1 MIHALPEENQMLG
14 HRGFRLGM
22 SYPAFTAMQ
31 VEATEVRQKL
41 SLKKSD
47 PKSAVGTM
55 IEIPRAAITAELFS
69 FGTNDPS

>member
-22 SYPAFTAMQ
+22 SYPALTAMQ

>member
-1 MIHALPEENQMLG
+1 
-14 HRGFRLGM
+14 M
-22 SYPAFTAMQ
+22 SYPVFTAMQ

-55 IEIPRAAITAELFS
+55 IEVPRAVITTELFS
-69 FGTNDPS
+69 FGTNEPT